1 MEKARG
7 SFEFGTQN
15 FLSKR
20 SRLAFVR
27 RSPMAHMMGFRVVT
41 APNAARTPLPRR
53 AFRRHAPLCSRPST
67 VVSAASSAP
76 VASQEPLTQ
85 LSGVELRRA
94 SDGQTVDAASI
105 VPSSGRV
112 VVPFLTQFADFDS
125 WELAQKIV
133 DDIDALDAKGVALA
147 AVGIGSLEAAKEFC
161 RRTNF
166 PLDRLYVDETAAAY
180 KALDFAPGFGRAGGE
195 LGWIG
200 EKLPF
205 VNGYVKLLV
214 MCAGIGSPGTL
225 ASVFG
230 GYLGSK
236 DKDPIFR
243 EGSNYDNPKIRKLM
257 DATLGGG
264 YQRPFELATL
274 RLTNMTEILSNWEHL
289 APADDNLL
297 VQRGGSL
304 VFEDGVCVFRH
315 DDAGILGYCPVERLV
330 AKALSDDPA
339 APPDPV
345 ATLHAA
351 AADRSAYVDDIYA
364 SIVALEKAKKADRRV
379 SGDELNGKWR
389 LVYTSGT
396 KKVAANL
403 NRAGFGG
410 SYFPVR
416 AVQSFD
422 VGAGRI
428 RNGIYL
434 GPLKFFFDGPF
445 VWRERL
451 SMLEF
456 TFTKVSL
463 AVGPFGPVSFDID
476 DGKWDAVKMA
486 EQSASDGQGKVEKGN
501 GSKPG
506 ANPFFKFVH
515 TDEKCIAARG
525 RGGGLALWSKEGPP
539 ETDASQA
546 DGNRF

>member
-1 MEKARG
+1 
-7 SFEFGTQN
+7 
-15 FLSKR
+15 
-20 SRLAFVR
+20 
-27 RSPMAHMMGFRVVT
+27 MAQMMSLRVAT
-41 APNAARTPLPRR
+41 KPSAARNPVSMCPMLK
-53 AFRRHAPLCSRPST
+53 HAPLGSRASR
-67 VVSAASSAP
+67 VVSAASAVSAVSAAS
-76 VASQEPLTQ
+76 VASNEPLAQ
-85 LSGVELRRA
+85 LKGVELRRA

-125 WELAQKIV
+125 WELAQKLV
-133 DDIDALDAKGVALA
+133 DDIHILDDRGVTLV
-147 AVGIGSLEAAKEFC
+147 AVGIGSVEAAKEFS

-166 PLDRLYVDETAAAY
+166 PQHRLYVDETAAAY
-180 KALDFAPGFGRAGGE
+180 KALNFAPGFGRPGGE

-225 ASVFG
+225 ASVIG
-230 GYLGSK
+230 GYIGSK
-236 DKDPIFR
+236 DRDPIFR
-243 EGSNYDNPKIRKLM
+243 EGSNYDNPTIRKLM

-274 RLTNMTEILSNWEHL
+274 RLANMAEILSNWGDL
-289 APADDNLL
+289 APADDDLI

-304 VFEDGVCVFRH
+304 VFQDGACVFRH

-339 APPDPV
+339 APPDAV

-351 AADRSAYVDDIYA
+351 ATDQSAYVDDIYA
-364 SIVALEKAKKADRRV
+364 SISALEKAKKGNRRV
-379 SGDELNGKWR
+379 IGDELNGKWR

-445 VWRERL
+445 VWREKL
-451 SMLEF
+451 AMLEF
-456 TFTKVSL
+456 TFTRVSL
-463 AVGPFGPVSFDID
+463 SLGPLGPVSFDID
-476 DGKWDAVKMA
+476 DGKWDAIKAA
-486 EQSASDGQGKVEKGN
+486 EQSASKGQGKVEKGKA
-501 GSKPG
+501 SKPG
-506 ANPFFKFVH
+506 TNPFFKFVH
-515 TDEKCIAARG
+515 TDDVCIAARG
-525 RGGGLALWSKEGPP
+525 RGGGLALWAREGDP
-539 ETDASQA
+539 ETDA
-546 DGNRF
+546 NHR

>member
-1 MEKARG
+1 MAAAALLKVQPAVVVLDLD
-7 SFEFGTQN
+7 GTT
-15 FLSKR
+15 LDADHK
-20 SRLAFVR
+20 LA
-27 RSPMAHMMGFRVVT
+27 PAT
-41 APNAARTPLPRR
+41 AAA
-53 AFRRHAPLCSRPST
+53 
-67 VVSAASSAP
+67 
-76 VASQEPLTQ
+76 
-85 LSGVELRRA
+85 LRRA
-94 SDGQTVDAASI
+94 NKAVRLIFATGRPTWDVQPFVDALGAPVTCVLFNGAS
-105 VPSSGRV
+105 
-112 VVPFLTQFADFDS
+112 
-125 WELAQKIV
+125 
-133 DDIDALDAKGVALA
+133 
-147 AVGIGSLEAAKEFC
+147 C
-161 RRTNF
+161 
-166 PLDRLYVDETAAAY
+166 
-180 KALDFAPGFGRAGGE
+180 
-195 LGWIG
+195 
-200 EKLPF
+200 
-205 VNGYVKLLV
+205 
-214 MCAGIGSPGTL
+214 
-225 ASVFG
+225 
-230 GYLGSK
+230 
-236 DKDPIFR
+236 
-243 EGSNYDNPKIRKLM
+243 
-257 DATLGGG
+257 
-264 YQRPFELATL
+264 ATL
-274 RLTNMTEILSNWEHL
+274 RPHT
-289 APADDNLL
+289 APATRFLEPL
-297 VQRGGSL
+297 GGERAAEAYRIAQTCGGAVSL
-304 VFEDGVCVFRH
+304 VLPTRSVGVATNAKQRAQLAVLDRKAGSAQEIVEDGAPYVCEAIKV
-315 DDAGILGYCPVERLV
+315 L
-330 AKALSDDPA
+330 ALSDDPA
-339 APPDPV
+339 APPDAV

-501 GSKPG
+501 ASKPG

-525 RGGGLALWSKEGPP
+525 RVGRLALWSK
-539 ETDASQA
+539 
-546 DGNRF
+546 

>member
-1 MEKARG
+1 MLSRYFDVVMGLQKRMVHVSTLVDDVSRTTLQMAEPMLSLRVAAKPVAARNPV
-7 SFEFGTQN
+7 SRRP
-15 FLSKR
+15 SRKHAPIR
-20 SRLAFVR
+20 SRA
-27 RSPMAHMMGFRVVT
+27 
-41 APNAARTPLPRR
+41 
-53 AFRRHAPLCSRPST
+53 
-67 VVSAASSAP
+67 SAVASSG
-76 VASQEPLTQ
+76 VASPASDEPLAR
-85 LSGVELRRA
+85 LKGVELRRA

-125 WELAQKIV
+125 WELAQKLV
-133 DDIDALDAKGVALA
+133 DDIPRLDAEGVTLV
-147 AVGIGSLEAAKEFC
+147 AVGIGSVEAAVEFS

-166 PLDRLYVDETAAAY
+166 PSDRLYCDETAAAY
-180 KALDFAPGFGRAGGE
+180 EALDFAPGFGREGGE

-205 VNGYVKLLV
+205 VNGYAKLLV

-225 ASVFG
+225 GAVFG

-236 DKDPIFR
+236 DRDPIFR
-243 EGSNYDNPKIRKLM
+243 AGSNYDNPTIRKLM

-274 RLTNMTEILSNWEHL
+274 RLTNMTEILSNWEDL

-304 VFEDGVCVFRH
+304 VFQDGACVFRH
-315 DDAGILGYCPVERLV
+315 DDAGILGYCPEERLV

-339 APPDPV
+339 APPDAV

-351 AADRSAYVDDIYA
+351 AADRSANVDDLYE
-364 SIVALEKAKKADRRV
+364 SISAMEKAKKGDRRV
-379 SGDELNGKWR
+379 NGDELNGKWR

-410 SYFPVR
+410 SYFPVP

-422 VGAGRI
+422 VASGRI

-434 GPLKFFFDGPF
+434 GPIEFFFDGPF
-445 VWRERL
+445 VWREKL

-456 TFTKVSL
+456 TFTRVSL
-463 AVGPFGPVSFDID
+463 ALGPLGPVSFDID
-476 DGKWDAVKMA
+476 DGKWDAVKAA
-486 EQSASDGQGKVEKGN
+486 EQSASEGQGKVEKGK

-506 ANPFFKFVH
+506 ANPFFKFVY
-515 TDEKCIAARG
+515 TDDKCIAARG
-525 RGGGLALWSKEGPP
+525 RGGGLAMWAREGEP
-539 ETDASQA
+539 ETDA
-546 DGNRF
+546 

>member
-1 MEKARG
+1 LK
-7 SFEFGTQN
+7 
-15 FLSKR
+15 
-20 SRLAFVR
+20 
-27 RSPMAHMMGFRVVT
+27 
-41 APNAARTPLPRR
+41 
-53 AFRRHAPLCSRPST
+53 
-67 VVSAASSAP
+67 
-76 VASQEPLTQ
+76 
-85 LSGVELRRA
+85 GVELRRA

-125 WELAQKIV
+125 WELAQKLV
-133 DDIDALDAKGVALA
+133 DDIPRLDAEGVTLV
-147 AVGIGSLEAAKEFC
+147 AVGIGSVEAAVEFS

-166 PLDRLYVDETAAAY
+166 PSDRLYCDETAAAY
-180 KALDFAPGFGRAGGE
+180 EALDFAPGFGREGGE

-205 VNGYVKLLV
+205 VNGYAKLLV

-225 ASVFG
+225 GAVFG

-236 DKDPIFR
+236 DRDPIFR
-243 EGSNYDNPKIRKLM
+243 AGSNYDNPTIRKLM

-274 RLTNMTEILSNWEHL
+274 RLTNMTEILSNWEDL

-304 VFEDGVCVFRH
+304 VFQDGACVFRH
-315 DDAGILGYCPVERLV
+315 DDAGILGYCPEERLV

-351 AADRSAYVDDIYA
+351 AADRSANVDDLYE
-364 SIVALEKAKKADRRV
+364 SISAMEKAKKGDRRV
-379 SGDELNGKWR
+379 NGDELNGKWR

-410 SYFPVR
+410 VVLSGARGAVLRRGVGPDPQRHLPRAHRVLLRR
-416 AVQSFD
+416 AVRVEGEAQH
-422 VGAGRI
+422 AGVHVHQVSLA
-428 RNGIYL
+428 L
-434 GPLKFFFDGPF
+434 GPLGPCL
-445 VWRERL
+445 VRHRRRQVGRRQGGGAVRQRGPGEGRE
-451 SMLEF
+451 
-456 TFTKVSL
+456 
-463 AVGPFGPVSFDID
+463 
-476 DGKWDAVKMA
+476 
-486 EQSASDGQGKVEKGN
+486 GQGQQ
-501 GSKPG
+501 
-506 ANPFFKFVH
+506 
-515 TDEKCIAARG
+515 ARG
-525 RGGGLALWSKEGPP
+525 EPVLQVRVHG
-539 ETDASQA
+539 
-546 DGNRF
+546 R